1 MDRGEMMYKNFDD
14 MVADVKA
21 QRRGTVII
29 AAAQTESV
37 LDAAVLAKREGLAEC
52 LLVGD
57 KPQIQALLQQM
68 APEHM
73 NSFEIVDI
81 GPDLVKAAKVSV
93 QLAREGK
100 GDIILK
106 GKTDSGQLLRAVLD
120 KENGLRISDV
130 ISDVLAYEHP
140 SGVKLLSDGG
150 VNLAPD
156 LNEKIAIVRNSV
168 QVAHQMGAAKP
179 KVAMI
184 AAVETVNPKM
194 QATVDAAIISRM
206 NARNQITGCVVE
218 GPLAFDNAVDTEA
231 ARIKG
236 IESPVAGQADIF
248 IVPNIEAG
256 NIFGKMLTYYCG
268 YRVAHVVVGTKAP
281 ILIPSRADS
290 GELKMLCMAMALAC
304 MNR

>member
-1 MDRGEMMYKNFDD
+1 MDMFKNFNE
-14 MVADVKA
+14 MVGAVKA
-21 QRRGTVII
+21 QKRGTVII
-29 AAAQTESV
+29 SAAQTESV
-37 LDAAVLAKREGLAEC
+37 LDAAILAKQQDLADC

-57 KPQIQALLQQM
+57 KPQITALLEKM
-68 APEHM
+68 APEYV
-73 NSFEIVDI
+73 NSFEILDV
-81 GPDLVKAAKVSV
+81 GGDLIQAAKVSV
-93 QLAREGK
+93 QLAREGR

-120 KENGLRISDV
+120 KEKGLRVSDV

-140 SGVKLLSDGG
+140 TGLKLLSDGG

-156 LNEKIAIVRNSV
+156 LNEKIAIVRNAV
-168 QVAHQMGAAKP
+168 QVAHSLGSPEP

-184 AAVETVNPKM
+184 TAVETVNPKM
-194 QATVDAAIISRM
+194 QATIDAALISRM
-206 NARNQITGCVVE
+206 NARKQITGCIVE
-218 GPLAFDNAVDTEA
+218 GPLAFDNAVDIEA

-236 IESPVAGQADIF
+236 IASPVAGLADVF

-268 YRVAHVVVGTKAP
+268 YRVAHVVVGTQAP
-281 ILIPSRADS
+281 ILIPSRADR

-304 MNR
+304 MNK